1 MQDMTKLKLIHSS
14 SSNSN
19 YEDKG
24 YLKNN
29 MVRETAIS
37 TTDDNVFNK
46 NLKH

>member
-19 YEDKG
+19 YDDV

-29 MVRETAIS
+29 MVRDTAIS